1 MFPDILLNTDFCAR
15 HHTVSSSSSCRENVE
30 RRDMLD
36 SEWSDRTEMA
46 ESDLRGVPIGGWGD
60 GRRQWRGDV
69 MCYSYIN
76 STWYIN
82 MCWILCTS
90 SIIIVHTKLMIKCEV
105 WDSLTHNRFI
115 FKSSASVSLII
126 NGNELEILNLL
137 GGAGKTLN
145 VKRCVWKRVYHPIV
159 IIPGRVG
166 ESAGGGGS
174 SSVLFI
180 AAGRFCWKH
189 TLKNINSKIM
199 EYFSDYQAKGRNKNA
214 DKLKTLVE
222 RQIMCITFSSSSY
235 GWESRAKWGLHLA
248 LQMREE
254 TLSLNLFQ

>member
-1 MFPDILLNTDFCAR
+1 MLLCSFVCEHIFPDTLFVNVCAR

-60 GRRQWRGDV
+60 RRRQWRGDV
-69 MCYSYIN
+69 MRYSYIS
-76 STWYIN
+76 STMVHQNVWDPVH
-82 MCWILCTS
+82 
-90 SIIIVHTKLMIKCEV
+90 IIIVHTNLMIKCKV

-115 FKSSASVSLII
+115 FKSPASVSFII
-126 NGNELEILNLL
+126 NGNELEILNFFRLSW
-137 GGAGKTLN
+137 KN
-145 VKRCVWKRVYHPIV
+145 IKCKRMSVRVYHPIV

-180 AAGRFCWKH
+180 AAGCFCWKRTIIH
-189 TLKNINSKIM
+189 INS
-199 EYFSDYQAKGRNKNA
+199 Q
-214 DKLKTLVE
+214 V
-222 RQIMCITFSSSSY
+222 
-235 GWESRAKWGLHLA
+235 
-248 LQMREE
+248 
-254 TLSLNLFQ
+254 